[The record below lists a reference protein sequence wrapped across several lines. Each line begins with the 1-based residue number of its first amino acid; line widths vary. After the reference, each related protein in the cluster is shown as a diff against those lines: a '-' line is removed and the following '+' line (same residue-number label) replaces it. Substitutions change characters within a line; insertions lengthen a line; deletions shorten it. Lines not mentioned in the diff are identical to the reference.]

1 VNLAA
6 RVQGLATSRSI
17 FATSPVVGYPQT
29 SILLRENGL
38 SAVRRQRALRGLAD
52 EVEVYE
58 IP

>member
-1 VNLAA
+1 
-6 RVQGLATSRSI
+6 VQGLATSRSI

-29 SILLRENGL
+29 SILLRESGL
-38 SAVRRQRALRGLAD
+38 SAVLQQRALRGLAD

>member
-1 VNLAA
+1 
-6 RVQGLATSRSI
+6 
-17 FATSPVVGYPQT
+17 
-29 SILLRENGL
+29 LLRENGL